1 MANELLKP
9 GFVHCIRC
17 GLSFRYRKDRVTESL
32 IGNYNIPVVA
42 CPKCGNSV
50 HIVPSLKEVAKE
62 KNSRIQ
68 TESL

>member
-1 MANELLKP
+1 MANSLLNS

-17 GLSFRYRKDRVTESL
+17 GLSFRYRKDKVTESL

-42 CPKCGNSV
+42 CPRCGNSV
-50 HIVPSLKEVAKE
+50 HIVPSLKEVVMM
-62 KNSRIQ
+62 KNSKTS